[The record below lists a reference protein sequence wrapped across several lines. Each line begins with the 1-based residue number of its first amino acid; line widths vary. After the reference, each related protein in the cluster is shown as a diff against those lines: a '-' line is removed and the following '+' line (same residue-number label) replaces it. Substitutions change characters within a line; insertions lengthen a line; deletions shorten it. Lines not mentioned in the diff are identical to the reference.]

1 VDDARTNGRNAE
13 GVVYVTLRQEDSLS
27 VTAIPL
33 TGAGGDVLAVLVVA
47 NSRRSMVEVQ
57 RHIRDIA
64 YGIAGLGIIFAVG
77 ASLWIAA
84 RISRPIEEL
93 ARAAQQVAAGDWE
106 TPGGYPHAR

>member
-1 VDDARTNGRNAE
+1 M
-13 GVVYVTLRQEDSLS
+13 
-27 VTAIPL
+27 
-33 TGAGGDVLAVLVVA
+33 LVVA

-64 YGIAGLGIIFAVG
+64 YGIAGLGIIFAVL

-93 ARAAQQVAAGDWE
+93 ARAAGQVAAGDWE
-106 TPGGYPHAR
+106 TRVDIRSLDEVGASGAQL